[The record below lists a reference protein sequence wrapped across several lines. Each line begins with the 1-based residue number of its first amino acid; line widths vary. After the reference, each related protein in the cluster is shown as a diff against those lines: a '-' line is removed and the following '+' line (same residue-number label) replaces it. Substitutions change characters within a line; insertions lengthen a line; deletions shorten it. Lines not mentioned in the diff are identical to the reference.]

1 MKNVRKVGGSGSMP
15 TPESSSSFAKLVEAR
30 NRLIEITK
38 RLNEVQAESTG
49 VSPELFKADGARY
62 REVQSQWDAAF
73 REFEAAT
80 QAFSASVK
88 YLREKT
94 ETDPSDNQ

>member
-1 MKNVRKVGGSGSMP
+1 MP

-30 NRLIEITK
+30 NRLIEIK
-38 RLNEVQAESTG
+38 STG